1 MNIHFMGKRGFAMA
15 GNLKKFVNPRF
26 IKTIDLILMK
36 ALLARHEGEFTSFSV
51 DLLDQEDDTAR
62 DALHDLLTGAE
73 DSYPEGLRADLH
85 RIAEL
90 GDSRGLEVIQTQA
103 DRQGIDLFP
112 DMKTGDEDAPNK
124 AHDPKHIAVRVFLEH
139 PDLFDAAA
147 DHMAMLAADRLHE
160 YAGLERGVTI
170 DLTKEKVEMF
180 GAAVAELFRDAF
192 LGDYCRVGDYADGD
206 EINLVVSHGS
216 MVSTMP
222 VVEGLQ
228 ERVISVRQIAHA
240 VLRYSENTGMLRLAR
255 IRKAHQPEIAELFA
269 AIILERPGFFDG
281 DDAQD
286 LYTLRPVELAGPD
299 FVFDHAYD
307 PMIDRVLIIEAA
319 ADLMVPG
326 KKGYPRVARTLR
338 SRDLGGEALRHFGGT
353 PVSFAGSWRLGEI
366 VFRILFEGDGKRQPQ
381 VTVKLRPP
389 GVVQFRRTQ
398 QEARVLTLI
407 ERNGMTNDRDD
418 FEVVDAA
425 E

>member
-1 MNIHFMGKRGFAMA
+1 MA

-26 IKTIDLILMK
+26 IKTIDLTLMK
-36 ALLARHEGEFTSFSV
+36 ALLARHAGNFTRFPL
-51 DLLDQEDDTAR
+51 DLLDQEEDAAR
-62 DALHDLLTGAE
+62 DALHVLLTGAE
-73 DSYPEGLRADLH
+73 DGYPEGLRADLH

-90 GDSRGLEVIQTQA
+90 GDARGLEIIQAQA
-103 DRQGIDLFP
+103 DRQNIDLFP
-112 DMKTGDEDAPNK
+112 DMKSGDIDVPNK

-139 PDLFDAAA
+139 LDLFDAAA
-147 DHMAMLAADRLHE
+147 DHMAMLTADRLHE
-160 YAGLERGVTI
+160 YAGRERGVTI
-170 DLTKEKVEMF
+170 DLTQEKVEAF
-180 GAAVAELFRDAF
+180 RIAVAELFRDSF
-192 LGDYCRVGDYADGD
+192 LGDYCRVGDYADDD

-216 MVSTMP
+216 LVSTMP
-222 VVEGLQ
+222 VVEGQQ
-228 ERVISVRQIAHA
+228 ERVISVRQISHT

-255 IRKAHQPEIAELFA
+255 IRKAHQLEIAELFA
-269 AIILERPGFFDG
+269 SIILEKPDFFDG

-299 FVFDHAYD
+299 FAFDHAYD

-338 SRDLGGEALRHFGGT
+338 SRDLGGDALRHFGGT

-366 VFRILFEGDGKRQPQ
+366 VFRILFKGDGKRQPQ

-398 QEARVLTLI
+398 NEARVMTLI
-407 ERNGMTNDRDD
+407 ERNGLTNDRDD
-418 FEVVDAA
+418 FAVIDAA